1 MEGQVNTG
9 KKVCQQCNS
18 EFEPKTKTGSFEQ
31 IYCSKKCRLTANNNR
46 RAQKIMDLENRY
58 KDENQNT
65 NSTATGNS
73 IIQGERD
80 HTNIPIF
87 RSSSH
92 SDTNLYSILEKQY
105 DAKINAI
112 EYKLKCEELERRNT
126 QLQQENIRLQLKV
139 EQYENEEEEEQS
151 TGGFLGEILQND
163 MVNDMVKQAL
173 PLVLSKI
180 LK

>member
-31 IYCSKKCRLTANNNR
+31 IYCSQKCRHTANNKR
-46 RAQKIMDLENRY
+46 RADKIMSLENRY
-58 KDENQNT
+58 KDESQNT
-65 NSTATGNS
+65 TTTSTGNG
-73 IIQGERD
+73 IIQGERA

-87 RSSSH
+87 GTSSH
-92 SDTNLYSILEKQY
+92 SDTNIYSILEKQY
-105 DAKINAI
+105 DAKIYAI
-112 EYKLKCEELERRNT
+112 EYKLKCEELERRYK
-126 QLQQENIRLQLKV
+126 QLEQENIRLQLKV

-163 MVNDMVKQAL
+163 MVKQAL

>member
-1 MEGQVNTG
+1 MEGQVNTS
-9 KKVCQQCNS
+9 KKVCQHCNT
-18 EFEPKTKTGSFEQ
+18 EFEPKSKTGSFEQ
-31 IYCSKKCRLTANNNR
+31 IYCSKKCRLTANNHR

-73 IIQGERD
+73 IIQGERE

-126 QLQQENIRLQLKV
+126 QLQQENVRLQLKI
-139 EQYENEEEEEQS
+139 EEYQNEEEEEEN
-151 TGGFLGEILQND
+151 GGGILGEILQ
-163 MVNDMVKQAL
+163 NDMVKQAL
-173 PLVLSKI
+173 PLVLAKI